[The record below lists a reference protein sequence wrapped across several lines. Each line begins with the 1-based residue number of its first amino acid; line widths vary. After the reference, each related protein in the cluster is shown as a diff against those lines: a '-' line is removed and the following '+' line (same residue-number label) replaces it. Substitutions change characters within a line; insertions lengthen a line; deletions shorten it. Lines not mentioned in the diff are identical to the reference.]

1 MNSLRAWSRLNI
13 VITDSIVKS
22 DNLAYISVMKLAE
35 WIRQHHLTQVEIA
48 HRLDTSQGYVSGE
61 ISPLSFPTPV
71 RQVKGNISAL
81 IGGTNPSVSLYFTAR
96 R

>member
-35 WIRQHHLTQVEIA
+35 WIRQHHLTLVEIA
-48 HRLDTSQGYVSGE
+48 HRLDTSQGYVSDLIAGRGWPSRVMAAK
-61 ISPLSFPTPV
+61 IWRLTGGAVTPNDFLEDHE
-71 RQVKGNISAL
+71 K
-81 IGGTNPSVSLYFTAR
+81 
-96 R
+96 